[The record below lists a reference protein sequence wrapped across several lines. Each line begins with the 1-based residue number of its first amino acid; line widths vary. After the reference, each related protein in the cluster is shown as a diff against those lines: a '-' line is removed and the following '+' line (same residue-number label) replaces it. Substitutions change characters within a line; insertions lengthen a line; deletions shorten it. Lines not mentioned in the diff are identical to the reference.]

1 MLMRLMFTLGRDQE
15 TFNYHFCTEFRG
27 DSWQS
32 AALGTCFE
40 LVSGSFCTVKFGN
53 DSDFIAF
60 IVANVS

>member
-1 MLMRLMFTLGRDQE
+1 MRLMFTLGRDQE

-40 LVSGSFCTVKFGN
+40 LKWKLLHGEVWQRQ
-53 DSDFIAF
+53 
-60 IVANVS
+60 